1 MSDVAGRARAPF
13 LLRLSMALA
22 ALGALLSLALF
33 LHAGPYTLVVFMFL
47 AQPLLLLAVALF
59 AVQVLKDLRRERLL

>member
-1 MSDVAGRARAPF
+1 MTERPRVPR

-22 ALGALLSLALF
+22 TLGALLSLALF

-59 AVQVLKDLRRERLL
+59 ALQVFNDLRRERLL

>member
-1 MSDVAGRARAPF
+1 MTDEAPVPS

-22 ALGALLSLALF
+22 VLGALLSLALF

-47 AQPLLLLAVALF
+47 AQPLLLLAVVLF
-59 AVQVLKDLRRERLL
+59 AVQVVKDLRRERLL

>member
-1 MSDVAGRARAPF
+1 MTGSARAPL

-22 ALGALLSLALF
+22 APGALLSLALF
-33 LHAGPYTLVVFMFL
+33 LHAGPYTLVLFMFV

-59 AVQVLKDLRRERLL
+59 ATQVFKDLRRERLL

>member
-1 MSDVAGRARAPF
+1 MTEKAPSPL

-47 AQPLLLLAVALF
+47 AQPLLLLAVVLF
-59 AVQVLKDLRRERLL
+59 AIQLLKDLRRERLL

>member
-1 MSDVAGRARAPF
+1 MTETARVPP

-22 ALGALLSLALF
+22 AGGAVLSLALF
-33 LHAGPYTLVVFMFL
+33 LHAGPYTLVLFMFV

-59 AVQVLKDLRRERLL
+59 AVQVFKDLRRERLL

>member
-1 MSDVAGRARAPF
+1 MTERARVPF
-13 LLRLSMALA
+13 LLRLSMVMA

-33 LHAGPYTLVVFMFL
+33 LHAGPYTLVLFMFL

-59 AVQVLKDLRRERLL
+59 AVQVFKDLRRERLL

>member
-1 MSDVAGRARAPF
+1 MNERPRVP
-13 LLRLSMALA
+13 LLLQLSMALA

-59 AVQVLKDLRRERLL
+59 AVQVFKDLRRERLL